1 MSTTS
6 SFEFTQFFLLFDS
19 HAAFSTSSKMIC
31 SEMLRMKGETSLVH
45 HDLLSC
51 LTTVESRFEIFI
63 DFSSS
68 ILRFTGV
75 SFICHPYNNNLEMW
89 ELWTLLKVVEFNRLK
104 GYKKGFQTYR
114 KKSLRGIEWES
125 IWWEWFYFLQSRE
138 RRRPWNVRLIDR
150 MLWPSWCSCFIEIFV
165 VNCRC
170 WQTIMRI
177 EMTSIENISQTDSSP
192 HLFFHRN
199 CTDEQ

>member
-63 DFSSS
+63 DFSFSSS

-75 SFICHPYNNNLEMW
+75 SFICHPYNNNLEM
-89 ELWTLLKVVEFNRLK
+89 
-104 GYKKGFQTYR
+104 
-114 KKSLRGIEWES
+114 
-125 IWWEWFYFLQSRE
+125 
-138 RRRPWNVRLIDR
+138 
-150 MLWPSWCSCFIEIFV
+150 
-165 VNCRC
+165 
-170 WQTIMRI
+170 
-177 EMTSIENISQTDSSP
+177 
-192 HLFFHRN
+192 
-199 CTDEQ
+199 